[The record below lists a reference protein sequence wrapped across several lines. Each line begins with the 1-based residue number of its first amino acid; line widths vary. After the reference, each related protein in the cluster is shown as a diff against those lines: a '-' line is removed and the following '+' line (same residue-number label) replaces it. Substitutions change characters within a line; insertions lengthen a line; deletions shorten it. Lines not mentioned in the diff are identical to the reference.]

1 LLIFVRFSNEVFTK
15 RKYLWCKWRKRRHGY
30 TKNTFNTIPFYF
42 HRNIRYSIGCHG
54 DGGTVSRN
62 NVRTTIFQLLRNRR
76 KWRKIPTNNFIS
88 FAIIATVYLHYLV
101 CWCRPLAAPAAF
113 RLEITLP
120 TILISTNYTFTLSS
134 NLQLQITN
142 TINHYIAN
150 YKSRIENT
158 TQAIAKVTAM
168 RSNSMKTNKT
178 SSKENIKLHEFVAMK
193 SLIYIFSNIWFN
205 NKQIFLQG
213 FICSFHLIWCGLIVL
228 FQLQTFENNLT
239 WKSTPFS
246 IFERSCHK
254 TEIVVASEENTD
266 MEKYIQS
273 YSISIEIF
281 AIPSGAME
289 MEVL

>member
-1 LLIFVRFSNEVFTK
+1 M
-15 RKYLWCKWRKRRHGY
+15 
-30 TKNTFNTIPFYF
+30 
-42 HRNIRYSIGCHG
+42 
-54 DGGTVSRN
+54 
-62 NVRTTIFQLLRNRR
+62 
-76 KWRKIPTNNFIS
+76 
-88 FAIIATVYLHYLV
+88 AIIRCQVQR
-101 CWCRPLAAPAAF
+101 RPTILIQSNNKYTFTFTFTF

-205 NKQIFLQG
+205 NKQIILLG
-213 FICSFHLIWCGLIVL
+213 FICPLFISYDFISLYFSYKSFKII
-228 FQLQTFENNLT
+228 ENNLT
-239 WKSTPFS
+239 
-246 IFERSCHK
+246 
-254 TEIVVASEENTD
+254 N
-266 MEKYIQS
+266 
-273 YSISIEIF
+273 
-281 AIPSGAME
+281 
-289 MEVL
+289 